1 MKKMHQFSN
10 IERASMIKSHCAS
23 HIWRG
28 RKTHELSSGYG
39 QDLGRKKR
47 KKLGYFKPEPLCA
60 GTTTASRSSWG
71 RNKGECL
78 DTVRFRSWVRL
89 GRLLGGGREEKHLW
103 EPPPPIHLP
112 ILAPLGCFRHEIPLC
127 MLLYIGCIS
136 ITMYSNSIIL
146 ISKHEICKNS
156 VLCNH

>member
-1 MKKMHQFSN
+1 MLHTFEEEEKHMSYLQDD
-10 IERASMIKSHCAS
+10 
-23 HIWRG
+23 
-28 RKTHELSSGYG
+28 G

-89 GRLLGGGREEKHLW
+89 GRLVGGGREEKHL
-103 EPPPPIHLP
+103 
-112 ILAPLGCFRHEIPLC
+112 
-127 MLLYIGCIS
+127 
-136 ITMYSNSIIL
+136 
-146 ISKHEICKNS
+146 
-156 VLCNH
+156 